1 VRQDTRAPFEE
12 ALSRARESAFGPGDH
27 VGQESFMRAPEIR
40 ALAGRAGI
48 GPGVSVLD
56 LCCGVAGPGRF
67 VTRELGC
74 DYLGVDR
81 SADAVAIASARAR
94 GLPCRF
100 AVAEVPPLPAG
111 TYDVVLLLETM
122 LAFRD
127 REALVAAVA
136 AALAPGGR
144 FAFTVEEGRP
154 LTEPE
159 RDRMPDADTVWLTPL
174 DELRGMLARAGL
186 TVTWQEDCTRTHRAV
201 AAALLEAYAA
211 DGRAIAAAI
220 GRRALDDLLTAH
232 RMWVEWLSTGRAR
245 KFALVARSG
254 SDPERRP

>member
-12 ALSRARESAFGPGDH
+12 ALSRARESAFGPGDY

-94 GLPCRF
+94 VLPCRF

-254 SDPERRP
+254 